1 MRSYRKR
8 QIIKIFKTTRA
19 KAKRLYSL
27 REIDNA
33 HKQAFECADRVHGR
47 AFGSVM
53 YHLHKIRKV
62 IEIQEG

>member
-8 QIIKIFKTTRA
+8 QIVKIYKLTRA
-19 KAKRLYSL
+19 KAVRLYPL

-33 HKQAFECADRVHGR
+33 YKKAFECADRVQGR

-62 IEIQEG
+62 IEI